1 MFVFCVLIR
10 RPDIKM
16 EMRNI
21 LIFAFLGAVLAMI
34 ITGGL
39 LSMNDTEPSSGSLS
53 VGAAV
58 GAALG
63 SVASYATGTKIS
75 EVPGAEPLLEAIG
88 VTAQPDMKVGLPDF

>member
-1 MFVFCVLIR
+1 
-10 RPDIKM
+10 M

-21 LIFAFLGAVLAMI
+21 LIFAFLGAVLAMV

-53 VGAAV
+53 VGALV

-63 SVASYATGTKIS
+63 SVASYTTGTKIS

-88 VTAQPDMKVGLPDF
+88 VTAQPDMKVGLPNF

>member
-10 RPDIKM
+10 RLDIKM
-16 EMRNI
+16 EMQHI
-21 LIFAFLGAVLAMI
+21 LIFAFLGAVLAMV

-39 LSMNDTEPSSGSLS
+39 LSMNDTDPSTGSLS
-53 VGAAV
+53 VGAML

-63 SVASYATGTKIS
+63 SAAGYVSGAKIT

-88 VTAQPDMKVGLPDF
+88 VTAQPDMKVGLPNF

>member
-21 LIFAFLGAVLAMI
+21 LIFAFLGAVLAMV

-53 VGAAV
+53 VGALV

-88 VTAQPDMKVGLPDF
+88 VTAQPDMKVGLPNF